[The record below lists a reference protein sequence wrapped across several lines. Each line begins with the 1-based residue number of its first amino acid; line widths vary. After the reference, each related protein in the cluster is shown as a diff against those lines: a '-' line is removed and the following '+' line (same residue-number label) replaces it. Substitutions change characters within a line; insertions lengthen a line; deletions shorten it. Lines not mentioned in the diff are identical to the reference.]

1 VGANIRIGICS
12 WADKTLVDSG
22 RFYPPEVAK
31 KPKERLRFYGKN
43 FDLVEVDSSF
53 YALPSED
60 NAAQW
65 ATLTPDGFTF
75 DVKAYGLFTG
85 HGVNPRTIPPDV
97 REQLPGELQ
106 EKRNVYA
113 KDLDPD
119 IVNELYRRFE
129 SALLPLDSAGK
140 LGVILFQFPPWFMPR
155 HESREVLRG
164 LRDHLPQYDIAVEFR
179 SGRWLTDSDAE
190 RTFGLLRDHNLSY
203 VSVDEPQGFPS
214 SVPPLAAVTASTG
227 VVRFHGRNAE
237 TWEKKNIT
245 AAERFNYDYSES
257 ELKEWLPRIEELAEQ
272 SREVH
277 LLMNNCYED
286 KAVNDARQLAQLLST
301 MHPDLDFTPA
311 QKKLPI

>member
-1 VGANIRIGICS
+1 MSATIRIGTCS
-12 WADKTLVDSG
+12 WTDKTLVDSG

-31 KPKERLRFYGKN
+31 KPKERLRFYGQN

-53 YALPSED
+53 YAPPSEE

-75 DVKAYGLFTG
+75 NFKAYGLFTE
-85 HGVNPRTIPPDV
+85 HGVSPKTIPADL
-97 REQLPGELQ
+97 REQLPAELR

-113 KDLDPD
+113 KDMDPE
-119 IVNELYRRFE
+119 IVSEIYRRFE

-140 LGVILFQFPPWFMPR
+140 LGLILFQFPPWFMPR
-155 HESREVLRG
+155 HENREILRG
-164 LRDHLPQYDIAVEFR
+164 LRDRFPQYEIAVELR
-179 SGRWLTDSDAE
+179 SGRWFGDSDTD
-190 RTFGLLRDHNLSY
+190 RTLGLLRDHGLNY

-214 SVPPLAAVTASTG
+214 SVPPLAAVTGKTG
-227 VVRFHGRNAE
+227 IVRFHGRNAE

-245 AAERFNYDYSES
+245 AAERFNYDYNEA
-257 ELKEWLPRIEELAEQ
+257 EFKEWLPRIEQLAEE

-286 KAVNDARQLAQLLST
+286 KAVNDARQLGELLST
-301 MHPDLDFTPA
+301 MRPDFDFSPA

>member
-1 VGANIRIGICS
+1 MAATIHVGTCS

-31 KPKERLRFYGKN
+31 KPKERLRFYGQN
-43 FDLVEVDSSF
+43 FNLVEVDSSF

-65 ATLTPDGFTF
+65 ATLTPDDFTF
-75 DVKAYGLFTG
+75 DIKAYGLFTG
-85 HGVNPRTIPPDV
+85 HGVNPKTLPVDV
-97 REQLPGELQ
+97 RDQLPAELQ

-113 KDLDPD
+113 KDVDPD
-119 IVNELYRRFE
+119 AVAELYRRFE

-164 LRDHLPQYDIAVEFR
+164 LREHLPQYEIAVEFR
-179 SGRWLTDSDAE
+179 SGRWFGHSDTD
-190 RTFGLLRDHNLSY
+190 RTLGLLRDHGLNY

-214 SVPPLAAVTASTG
+214 SVPPVAAVTGRTG

-237 TWEKKNIT
+237 TWEKKAIT
-245 AAERFNYDYSES
+245 AAERFNYDYSDAEF
-257 ELKEWLPRIEELAEQ
+257 KEWLPRIEQLAEQ
-272 SREVH
+272 AQELH
-277 LLMNNCYED
+277 LLMNNCHED
-286 KAVNDARQLAQLLST
+286 KAVNDARQLGSLLST
-301 MHPDLDFTPA
+301 MRPDLDFSLA
-311 QKKLPI
+311 QQKLPI